1 MTRLNTCWDMEEKR
15 KEKNMGFND
24 LQLRG
29 EGRRKHYTEE
39 ESEDIGNNQFKASI
53 NMINYIPGFL
63 FILF

>member
-1 MTRLNTCWDMEEKR
+1 MTRLNTCWGTEEKR
-15 KEKNMGFND
+15 KEKNMGFNG

-39 ESEDIGNNQFKASI
+39 ESEDNQFKAAV